1 MSAMA
6 LSRSCHMRAAS
17 ATAAPHAEFQR
28 LEIHRLRDPA
38 TQRRLQ
44 LRSYSDL
51 ESDLE
56 VCIQRR
62 FFGVEYRR

>member
-6 LSRSCHMRAAS
+6 WSRSSHMRAAS
-17 ATAAPHAEFQR
+17 ARAAPHADFQR
-28 LEIHRLRDPA
+28 LEMHRLSDHA
-38 TQRRLQ
+38 TQGRLQ
-44 LRSYSDL
+44 LRSYSG
-51 ESDLE
+51 LE

>member
-6 LSRSCHMRAAS
+6 LSGFCQIRAAS
-17 ATAAPHAEFQR
+17 ARAAPHADFQR
-28 LEIHRLRDPA
+28 LEIHRLRDRA
-38 TQRRLQ
+38 TQERLQ

-51 ESDLE
+51 E

-62 FFGVEYRR
+62 FLA